1 MTTSKKICFDRILP
15 RDLNR
20 PQRVLIPAGGGP
32 ARAIVLFR
40 KLWINGSNLRVRFM
54 EGSERQ
60 KAITREQAS
69 WWTEHANLRF
79 DFNDAP
85 DAEIR
90 ISFNDND
97 GAWSYLGTDA
107 VNIPRDQPTMNL
119 GFLDGGTAAHEFG
132 HAIGLAHEHQSP
144 LGGIQ
149 WNEEAVIRDLSGPPN
164 NWTEAQ
170 IRHNVL
176 NKYSVDQI
184 KGTEFDPESIMLYFF
199 PDSWVL
205 NGEGTKANHV
215 LSDLDK
221 AFIASADAYPP
232 ALADAVELPVVD
244 TSGVQA
250 DIGKPGEED
259 LFKFTVTSPGRHTI
273 ETGGET
279 DVVMKLF
286 GPDSQT
292 LLIAEDD
299 DGGVGRNSKIVA
311 DLMPAD
317 YYVQIRHYYSTSGTG
332 QYTIRVS
339 K

>member
-1 MTTSKKICFDRILP
+1 M
-15 RDLNR
+15 
-20 PQRVLIPAGGGP
+20 
-32 ARAIVLFR
+32 
-40 KLWINGSNLRVRFM
+40 
-54 EGSERQ
+54 
-60 KAITREQAS
+60 
-69 WWTEHANLRF
+69 
-79 DFNDAP
+79 
-85 DAEIR
+85 
-90 ISFNDND
+90 
-97 GAWSYLGTDA
+97 
-107 VNIPRDQPTMNL
+107 
-119 GFLDGGTAAHEFG
+119 
-132 HAIGLAHEHQSP
+132 
-144 LGGIQ
+144 GGIQ

-279 DVVMKLF
+279 DAVMKLF